1 MAQVIQLAS
10 AFGGARGFAC
20 VFNIRGKKAFLAAV
34 GGAIGW
40 GGAFYWYRI
49 CLGPV
54 TISVVLQL
62 PSC

>member
-1 MAQVIQLAS
+1 MAQFIQLAS
-10 AFGGARGFAC
+10 AFGGALGFAC
-20 VFNIRGKKAFLAAV
+20 VFNIRGKKAFLAA
-34 GGAIGW
+34 